1 MAADILQYLVVAAIV
16 AAAAL
21 HASTKYL
28 PAAWRRRIVHALS
41 RRGFNQ
47 DKLAKL
53 FKTESSCGSGCG
65 SCGSCGSDSADSAG
79 SPPPPDVPASRRVI
93 RLHQQR

>member
-1 MAADILQYLVVAAIV
+1 MEAGIWQYVIVAVIV

-21 HASTKYL
+21 HAATKYL
-28 PAAWRRRIVHALS
+28 PAGWRRRIVHALT
-41 RRGFNQ
+41 RRGFKQ

-65 SCGSCGSDSADSAG
+65 SCGSCETDSSA
-79 SPPPPDVPASRRVI
+79 PPPPDIPAARRVI
-93 RLHQQR
+93 KLRVQR